1 MSPPSQPS
9 KVTRVNLCTWDLE
22 SHVVWDD
29 PTHDAHLNKF
39 EEDMIN
45 SWGNFEENSEDNY
58 CSQDNLLLMVC
69 PTWDVASLEKIMKIN
84 I

>member
-39 EEDMIN
+39 EEDMIIHGEILRGIRKIIVAVKIIYY
-45 SWGNFEENSEDNY
+45 SWSVLRG
-58 CSQDNLLLMVC
+58 
-69 PTWDVASLEKIMKIN
+69 TWPH
-84 I
+84 